1 MRALI
6 LNSGVGRR
14 MGALTEHQPK
24 CMTPVGC
31 GHTIVSWQLELLRRV
46 GVTDIVMTT
55 GPFPGLLEQHTQMP
69 GIRYVHNPCFQETNY
84 IYSMYLARELLDDD
98 VLLLHGDLVLEESV
112 LRELAASAHSAVALE
127 AGAALPEKD
136 FKARLAEG
144 RITEIGVGIF
154 GADCAASQPAYKLL
168 RADMR
173 LWLEAIVDFCRRGE
187 TGVYAEDA
195 LNTVLDRIR
204 LEPLPLGGR
213 LCREVDCQEDLE
225 AVSEQFRRCQA
236 ADCARQRKRVYM
248 CFSTDLLH
256 QGHLHI
262 IQRAA
267 ALGELTVGV
276 LTDEVVAS
284 YKRYP
289 LLPLEERMEM
299 FAAIKGVSRVV
310 VQDQLSY
317 AKVLREL
324 RPDVVVHGDDW
335 RTGYQA
341 NIRREALGLLAQWG
355 GELVEYPYTDSET
368 EHTIS
373 KLDKLLSLP
382 ENRRSRLKKL
392 LAYKPCLSVL
402 EAHNGL
408 TGLIVENTRVEDAHG
423 VRQFDAMWVSS
434 LCDST
439 AKGKP
444 DIELVDMTSRIRT
457 LEEIME
463 VTTKPI
469 ILDGDTGG
477 LTEHFVFNIRT
488 LERIG
493 VSAVIIE
500 DKQGL
505 KKNSLFGTEVE
516 QTQDTVEN
524 FCGKIRAGKEAL
536 KTKDFLIFARC
547 ESLILEQGMEDALA
561 RCFAYVRAGAD
572 GIMIHSRQKGS
583 EEIFAFCRQ
592 FRAVERD
599 VPLVVVPTTFNT
611 VTEEDFARAGVN
623 IVIHANHMIRSAFP
637 AMQRCAEMIL
647 RHGRSCEADSLCMP
661 ISQILTLVQDV

>member
-168 RADMR
+168 RADIR

-317 AKVLREL
+317 ARVLREL

-572 GIMIHSRQKGS
+572 GIMIHSRQKGP